1 MYGRRQ
7 PQYGG
12 GGYGQQGN
20 YGRGGGYGNQRRGG
34 SGRFKMMLI
43 IGLAMAGF
51 QVVKYLSS
59 SQINPVTGE
68 NQRVTWSVEE
78 EIQLGLNSRQQMAA
92 QHGGLHTDQRAQ
104 EMVDRVGERLA
115 ASPWALKSGYPYDFH
130 LLADDKVVNAFA
142 LPGGQCFITAALFG
156 KLQNEDQL
164 AGVMGHEIGHV
175 IHRHGAE
182 RTAKANF
189 IQGLIQSVMIGAGGD
204 YSMAQVAQ
212 VVGQYANMKYGR
224 DQELESDEWGIRL
237 MMEAGYDPT
246 EMIGVMDI
254 LEASSGAGGRVPE
267 FQSSHP
273 SPENRREKILETIE
287 RFKQEGLN

>member
-1 MYGRRQ
+1 MYGRRQQ

-12 GGYGQQGN
+12 GGYGQQG
-20 YGRGGGYGNQRRGG
+20 GGYGNTRRRSG

-59 SQINPVTGE
+59 SQLNPVTGE
-68 NQRVTWSVEE
+68 NQRVTWTGDE
-78 EIQLGLNSRQQMAA
+78 EIQLGLSSRQQMAA
-92 QHGGLHTDQRAQ
+92 QHGGLHADQAAQ
-104 EMVDRVGERLA
+104 ELVDRIGERLA
-115 ASPWALKSGYPYDFH
+115 ASPWAQKSGYPYDFH
-130 LLADDKVVNAFA
+130 LLADEKVVNAFA
-142 LPGGQCFITAALFG
+142 LPGGQCFITAALFS

-204 YSMAQVAQ
+204 YSVAQVAQ

-237 MMEAGYDPT
+237 MMEAGYDPL

-254 LEASSGAGGRVPE
+254 LEASSGGGDVPE

-273 SPENRREKILETIE
+273 SPENRREKIRETVE
-287 RFKQEGLN
+287 RFQREGLN